1 MNQPANPTG
10 FPADFVWGA
19 STSAY
24 QIEGSPLADG
34 AGPSN
39 WHVFVH
45 QPGNSHNGETGDVA
59 CDHYRRWADD
69 IVLMKDLGLQS
80 YRFSISWSRILPAG
94 TGAVNAA
101 GLDFYDRLVDG
112 LLAAGIRPNVTLY
125 HWDLPA
131 ALDDRGG
138 WAHADAPRWFA
149 DYARVVFERL
159 GDRVDLWSTFNEPW
173 VSVDGGYVHG
183 AHAPGH
189 KDLHEAGLV
198 SANLL
203 RSHAAAVAVY
213 RGLDARHRAD
223 GRGQIGIVLNLEP
236 KYPASNDP
244 ADLAATRRADAYMN
258 RQFLDP
264 LLLGRQPAGLAEV
277 YGDDLPP
284 LTPADFAALDGSVD
298 FLGVNYYTR
307 SVTRHDDTAAPTFAA
322 TAKQP
327 GALYTKMNWE
337 VHPASLT
344 ALLIS
349 LRATYGD
356 LPLYITENG
365 AAFDDPA
372 PDADGAIHDELRQ
385 EYYRTHLQ
393 AIARAIDAGVNV
405 QGYYAWSL
413 FDNFEWACGYD
424 MRFGL
429 IAVDLATQRR
439 RFKDSAYYYR
449 QVIRTNGANVT
460 GEKE

>member
-258 RQFLDP
+258 RQYLDP
-264 LLLGRQPAGLAEV
+264 LYRGSYPEEMAEIYGRHWP
-277 YGDDLPP
+277 DF
-284 LTPADFAALDGSVD
+284 PADDFALITEPTD
-298 FLGVNYYTR
+298 FLGLNYYTR
-307 SVTRHDDTAAPTFAA
+307 SVNRHDPTALPVGASPVR
-322 TAKQP
+322 QP
-327 GALYTKMNWE
+327 GALYTELGWE
-337 VHPASLT
+337 VHPASLERV
-344 ALLIS
+344 LVWLKE
-349 LRATYGD
+349 RYGD
-356 LPLYITENG
+356 FPIHITENG
-365 AAFDDPA
+365 AAFADPP
-372 PDADGAIHDELRQ
+372 PDANDRVADPLRVD
-385 EYYRTHLQ
+385 YFRSHL
-393 AIARAIDAGVNV
+393 RAVGRALDAGVDV
-405 QGYYAWSL
+405 RGYFAWSL
-413 FDNFEWACGYD
+413 LDNFEWACGYD
-424 MRFGL
+424 KRFGL
-429 IAVDLATQRR
+429 VRVDPVNQDRLI
-439 RFKDSAYYYR
+439 KDSGRFYR
-449 QVIRTNGANVT
+449 RVIESG
-460 GEKE
+460 GEILDQED